1 MLKKEYISPEVQVFQ
16 CKVNTMLMVSG
27 ESLDELLS
35 NDDFNIVPDD
45 DWTPTDDSDN
55 VFNSHADDFT
65 W

>member
-45 DWTPTDDSDN
+45 DWTPTDDSNN

>member
-45 DWTPTDDSDN
+45 DWAPDDSDN